1 MPPSIENL
9 CPDFLVFWE
18 QARDKSVE
26 EQERLWQALYQS
38 PHRELLEIYFTFFGS
53 RSSGASVCTGTRVI
67 LPKRFAKQLSYY
79 S

>member
-18 QARDKSVE
+18 Q
-26 EQERLWQALYQS
+26 ERLWQALYES

-53 RSSGASVCTGTRVI
+53 RSSGASV
-67 LPKRFAKQLSYY
+67 
-79 S
+79 